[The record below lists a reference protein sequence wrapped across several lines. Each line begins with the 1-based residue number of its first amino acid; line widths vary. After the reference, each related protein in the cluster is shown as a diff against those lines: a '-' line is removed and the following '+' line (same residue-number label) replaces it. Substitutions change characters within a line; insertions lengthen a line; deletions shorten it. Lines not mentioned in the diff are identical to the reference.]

1 MKFIVFLVQELKDKT
16 KLNNPLQRIGLYR
29 SCFLQF
35 AEKRCL
41 FEKNR
46 PLRSSKFG
54 CAGIDFEMSLYDSG
68 MSNSKQCYFC
78 LHHCSCSYSIVWCG
92 NGELAGNRIS
102 VIHAKIDISKDVRE
116 LDPLDLNKI
125 TSSPF
130 FTVFCEI
137 EFCPQGCAD
146 PEQEPIFC
154 NVNEEGKSVARSNL
168 EILESGNCS
177 DCVFKNKL
185 KVGDR
190 EIKAHRCF
198 LTQHSEVFRAMFNQE
213 TMLEAERGV
222 IEITDFDYQSVK
234 AMLEY
239 IYSGSTT
246 NVTSHVEEVL
256 SLAEKYAIKPLK
268 EFCGLYLAS
277 KISTANLASTA
288 LLADM
293 YSSIPLLK
301 RCARYLSENR
311 TSVLRSKNWDAF
323 KKESPELAIRLLE
336 LSL

>member
-1 MKFIVFLVQELKDKT
+1 MSKQTTRVKT
-16 KLNNPLQRIGLYR
+16 FKALLEWRIEN
-29 SCFLQF
+29 F

-68 MSNSKQCYFC
+68 MSNSKQCFFS
-78 LHHCSCSYSIVWCG
+78 LHHCSCSYSIIRAICNIFVQGCG

-102 VIHAKIDISKDVRE
+102 VIHAKIDITKDIRE
-116 LDPLDLNKI
+116 LDPIDLNKI

-130 FTVFCEI
+130 FTVYCEV

-146 PEQEPIFC
+146 PEQEPIFY
-154 NVNEEGKSVARSNL
+154 NVNGESKSVAKSNL

-177 DCVFKNKL
+177 DCTF

-213 TMLEAERGV
+213 TMLEAERG
-222 IEITDFDYQSVK
+222 IIDIKDFDYQSVK

-246 NVTSHVEEVL
+246 KVTAHVEEVL

-277 KISTANLASTA
+277 KISSANLASTA
-288 LLADM
+288 SLADM
-293 YSSIPLLK
+293 YSSTPLLK
-301 RCARYLSENR
+301 RCARFLSENR
-311 TSVLRSKNWDAF
+311 TSVLRSKEWDSF
-323 KKESPELAIRLLE
+323 KKENPELAIRLLE